1 MQKYRV
7 VDIWTQERRLA
18 LRCSAGRFHL
28 ARALGVL
35 PNAGDMLDGDNAHLG
50 FSLLIC
56 PKSGTIFR
64 VIFESISHAT
74 RPSAPTVLTA
84 ATTVGTR
91 TCTCHATRPSAPTV
105 LTVPTAPISVI
116 APIAPIALIAPSAMP
131 DARHQPCRRSR
142 WSHVASGG

>member
-7 VDIWTQERRLA
+7 VDIWTRERRLA

-35 PNAGDMLDGDNAHLG
+35 PNAGAVLDGDSPQLG
-50 FSLLIC
+50 FGILLC
-56 PKSGTIFR
+56 PRSRTIFR

-74 RPSAPTVLTA
+74 RPSAPTVPISVIA
-84 ATTVGTR
+84 
-91 TCTCHATRPSAPTV
+91 PSAP
-105 LTVPTAPISVI
+105 I

>member
-35 PNAGDMLDGDNAHLG
+35 PNAGAVLDGDSPKLG
-50 FSLLIC
+50 FGILLC
-56 PKSGTIFR
+56 PRSRTIFR

-74 RPSAPTVLTA
+74 RPSAPTV
-84 ATTVGTR
+84 
-91 TCTCHATRPSAPTV
+91 PTV
-105 LTVPTAPISVI
+105 PISVI
-116 APIAPIALIAPSAMP
+116 APTAPIALIAPSAMP

>member
-28 ARALGVL
+28 ARSLGVL
-35 PNAGDMLDGDNAHLG
+35 PNSGDMLDGDNAHLG

-74 RPSAPTVLTA
+74 RPSAPTV
-84 ATTVGTR
+84 
-91 TCTCHATRPSAPTV
+91 P
-105 LTVPTAPISVI
+105 TVPTAPISVI
-116 APIAPIALIAPSAMP
+116 APTAPIAPSAMP

>member
-35 PNAGDMLDGDNAHLG
+35 PNAGAVLDGDSPQLG
-50 FSLLIC
+50 FGILLC
-56 PKSGTIFR
+56 PRSRTIFR

-74 RPSAPTVLTA
+74 RPSAPTV
-84 ATTVGTR
+84 
-91 TCTCHATRPSAPTV
+91 P
-105 LTVPTAPISVI
+105 TVPTAPISVI
-116 APIAPIALIAPSAMP
+116 APTAPIAPIALIAPSAMP

>member
-28 ARALGVL
+28 ARSLGVL
-35 PNAGDMLDGDNAHLG
+35 PHAGDMLDGDNAHLG

-74 RPSAPTVLTA
+74 RPSAPTV
-84 ATTVGTR
+84 
-91 TCTCHATRPSAPTV
+91 P
-105 LTVPTAPISVI
+105 TVPTAPISVI
-116 APIAPIALIAPSAMP
+116 APTAPIAPSAMP